1 MTIVIKKSDSKETMQ
16 KKLEQAE
23 NHAKELR
30 RKEIYALCGAL
41 KGKITKDP
49 VKLIRK
55 MRDEE
60 WS

>member
-1 MTIVIKKSDSKETMQ
+1 MTIVIKRGDSIETMQ
-16 KKLEQAE
+16 KKLELAE
-23 NHAKELR
+23 KRTKELR
-30 RKEIYALCGAL
+30 KKEIYALCGIL

>member
-1 MTIVIKKSDSKETMQ
+1 MTIVIKQSDSKGIIQ
-16 KKLEQAE
+16 KKLAQAE
-23 NHAKELR
+23 KRADESR
-30 RKEIYALCGAL
+30 RKEIKSLCGVL
-41 KGKITKDP
+41 KGKFSGDP

>member
-1 MTIVIKKSDSKETMQ
+1 MTIVIKKGDSSTVIK

-23 NHAKELR
+23 KRADELR
-30 RKEIYALCGAL
+30 KKEIQDLCGIL
-41 KGKITKDP
+41 KGQFPEDP

-60 WS
+60 WR

>member
-1 MTIVIKKSDSKETMQ
+1 MTIVIKKGDSLAVMQ

-23 NHAKELR
+23 KRADALR
-30 RKEIYALCGAL
+30 KKEIMDMCGIL
-41 KGKITKDP
+41 KDKITDDP